1 MTQPTQSTLQ
11 CSNCGTPNAVTVR
24 RVIDAQQDPQGKALL
39 LNGQVNSFVCQN
51 CGMNNSISSPLLYH
65 DAEKELLIAFVP
77 MDVAAKTGTSQNE
90 EQIVGSLMNELTGQ
104 LPKEQFK
111 AYMFNPKRAL
121 TLQGLIEQV
130 LEADGIT
137 QEMIAEQKQRVAL
150 VQKFVEA
157 QSEEAVIEL
166 AKDHDDQLDE
176 GFFQTLSMMA
186 QRLMQQGQQQVAGHM
201 LAIQQV
207 LVEHTSYGAELLQT
221 QERQQELINEIA
233 DRIETLGDEASR
245 DDFIDLAV
253 EFADDEQKLEA
264 LAGLIRPALTD
275 EFFSQFNQRIS
286 QAPADERETLESARD
301 TLRELTE
308 MIDQQTRSMVQ
319 QKAQFLR
326 MLMTSPDAEAMM
338 RQNVEMID
346 DNFMTVL
353 SMNIQEAQKRSDVQ
367 TSAKLQEIYE
377 VAVSLLREQMTPE
390 LRFINELLSFE
401 DDAQVKAHIDA
412 NIDHYDSDLLQVV
425 SAVEQM
431 LAQQGRN
438 DIIDKMAFI
447 RVALEQALN

>member
-1 MTQPTQSTLQ
+1 
-11 CSNCGTPNAVTVR
+11 
-24 RVIDAQQDPQGKALL
+24 VIDAQQDPQGKALL
-39 LNGQVNSFVCQN
+39 LNGQVNSFACQN

-157 QSEEAVIEL
+157 QSEEAVVEL

-207 LVEHTSYGAELLQT
+207 LVEHTSYGAELLKT

-233 DRIETLGDEASR
+233 DRIDTLGDEASR

-275 EFFSQFNQRIS
+275 EFFNQFNQRIS

-301 TLRELTE
+301 TLRDLTE

-326 MLMTSPDAEAMM
+326 MLMTSHDAEAMM
-338 RQNVEMID
+338 RQNVEIID

-412 NIDHYDSDLLQVV
+412 NIDHYDSDLLQVF